1 MSFLI
6 NDLKVND
13 YILLIFN
20 CVKYKDKA
28 LKQKQTWLTEIQKL
42 KNSNNL
48 IYFHVI
54 GNPDL
59 KQDFLFDNE
68 EQILLIKVEDDYNS
82 LPKKVIQAYEAVTKM
97 YKYKYI
103 FKTDDDQMVSPVSF
117 FDTLIT
123 VLNSKYENPVSTNR
137 IHYGGYVVDVKQD
150 HISQYYKL
158 HSELPKDLLVKRT
171 QYCSGRFYLLSY
183 DVTLALLLKKQE
195 ISSEF
200 LEDYAIGIHM
210 PVNGF
215 KNKIMN
221 INTSMFFKD
230 FV

>member
-1 MSFLI
+1 MSVLKENI
-6 NDLKVND
+6 NDKD

-20 CVKYKDKA
+20 CIKYRDKA

-42 KNSNNL
+42 KNKNNI

-54 GNPDL
+54 GNPSL
-59 KQDFLFDNE
+59 GQEFLFDNKQ
-68 EQILLIKVEDDYNS
+68 QILWIKVEDDYNS

-97 YKYKYI
+97 YKFKYI
-103 FKTDDDQMVSPVSF
+103 FKTDDDQMLSPVSF
-117 FDTLIT
+117 LDTLIT
-123 VLNSKYENPVSTNR
+123 VLNNKYDDPVSTNC

-158 HSELPKDLLVKRT
+158 HPELPQDLLVKRT

-183 DVTLALLLKKQE
+183 YVTLALLLKKEE

-200 LEDYAIGIHM
+200 LEDYAIGFHM